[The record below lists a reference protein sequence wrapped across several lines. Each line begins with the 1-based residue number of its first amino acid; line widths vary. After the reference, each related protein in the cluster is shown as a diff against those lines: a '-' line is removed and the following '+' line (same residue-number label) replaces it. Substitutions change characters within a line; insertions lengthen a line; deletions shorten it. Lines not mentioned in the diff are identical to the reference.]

1 MTVTFVTAYY
11 KCYPNRDNHDYVDHF
26 LKIAR
31 ISENPIILFLDP
43 LYANEPFVETIQ
55 SLSNVKV
62 IADVPF
68 SDLPVAKMYSRDVV
82 ILPQKIN
89 TGKDTAAFFIL
100 MNSKLDFIQMALS
113 SSDSDSDSEYAWI
126 DFGIAKICKNL
137 DTSWKCLLDSLDQ
150 KEKSN
155 TILIPGCSSRVPKV
169 SVDSVVPWRFCGG
182 FFVGSGS
189 TTLLKFRNL
198 AHKQLSLIKPQITWE
213 VNVWAMVENHHED
226 LFQWYKAD
234 HNDTMFTAIPR
245 SNSNSKPVKSVKIV
259 AILMIKN
266 EERIIRRCIDR
277 ILASNSVSAI
287 CISDT
292 GSTDDTLR
300 ILAEYLPTIPIVSR
314 VVNHEWRDFGHN
326 RTLAF
331 QAAVDMCKSESKLLD
346 LSNTYGLLLDA
357 DMKYEQVKPFPPQSL
372 SATGYRI
379 RQGGGS
385 VEYYNTRLV
394 RMDYPWKC
402 VSVTHEYWD
411 GATTENI
418 SPDIA
423 YIDDVGDGGCKADKF
438 TRDERLLRQGLVEE
452 PRNERY
458 MFYLAQTL
466 KDIKKLPESIEMYK
480 RRVDAGGWGEEIWYS
495 MYQISRL
502 SCEISNL
509 TEMEYWGMRAYDY
522 NPRRAE
528 NVYFLTRIFRERSQH
543 HKAWH
548 YMVLGAKIPKPT
560 DLLFIENDVYTHLF
574 DYERTILA
582 YYVQPHKRAE
592 SLLGLIQY
600 YNREGG
606 HCYSNLQHYVDAV
619 PLVDHRILPFQ
630 SVGDFV
636 PTSTSFVPCGSGSG
650 YLVNVRYV
658 NYRIQPDGSYLM
670 MSNGSLSRDTPVRT
684 RNFMVRTDAN
694 FVPYSPLEEMVCP
707 SIQTSSHIQG
717 VEDLRLIDE
726 NRWVGT
732 GVMPDGN
739 IRQLC
744 GTYDT
749 ATHTLT
755 DAVVLESPTNQRC
768 EKNWISIPLSR
779 FIYSWG
785 PFRILDKDTNQFIH
799 TQKTPRF
806 FEHVR
811 GSSNT
816 VSFEGS
822 TYAIV
827 HVVQYVQPR
836 KYYHMVVKL
845 SGDYS
850 TVLEYTNPFYFK
862 TNAIEYVLA
871 MDITPDGLIK
881 TIVSQ
886 NDMNPVLVSI
896 QLKTLKFNIIPN

>member
-1 MTVTFVTAYY
+1 MTT
-11 KCYPNRDNHDYVDHF
+11 KS
-26 LKIAR
+26 K
-31 ISENPIILFLDP
+31 SEKPTQIL
-43 LYANEPFVETIQ
+43 
-55 SLSNVKV
+55 
-62 IADVPF
+62 
-68 SDLPVAKMYSRDVV
+68 
-82 ILPQKIN
+82 
-89 TGKDTAAFFIL
+89 
-100 MNSKLDFIQMALS
+100 
-113 SSDSDSDSEYAWI
+113 
-126 DFGIAKICKNL
+126 
-137 DTSWKCLLDSLDQ
+137 
-150 KEKSN
+150 
-155 TILIPGCSSRVPKV
+155 
-169 SVDSVVPWRFCGG
+169 
-182 FFVGSGS
+182 
-189 TTLLKFRNL
+189 
-198 AHKQLSLIKPQITWE
+198 
-213 VNVWAMVENHHED
+213 
-226 LFQWYKAD
+226 
-234 HNDTMFTAIPR
+234 
-245 SNSNSKPVKSVKIV
+245 

-266 EERIIRRCIDR
+266 EERIIRRCIER
-277 ILASNSVSAI
+277 ILASNTVNAI

-292 GSTDDTLR
+292 GSTDDTFR
-300 ILAEYLPTIPIVSR
+300 VLAEYLPTLPIVSR

-331 QAAVDMCKSESKLLD
+331 QAAVDLCMSVDFD

-357 DMKYEQVKPFPPQSL
+357 DMKYEQVVPFPPQSL
-372 SATGYRI
+372 VAIGYRI

-394 RMDYPWKC
+394 RMDFPWKC
-402 VSVTHEYWD
+402 VGVTHEYWD

-438 TRDERLLRQGLVEE
+438 ERDERLLRQGLVEE

-466 KDIKKLPESIEMYK
+466 KDIKKLPEAIEMYK
-480 RRVDAGGWGEEIWYS
+480 RRIDAGGWGEEIWYS

-502 SCEISNL
+502 SCEIGNI

-528 NVYFLTRIFRERSQH
+528 NIYFLTRIFRERSQH

-592 SLLGLIQY
+592 SLQNLIQY
-600 YNREGG
+600 YNRQSVHGG

-619 PLVDHRILPFQ
+619 PLVDQRILPFQ
-630 SVGDFV
+630 PVGDFV
-636 PTSTSFVPCGSGSG
+636 PTSTSFVACGSGSGNGNING

-670 MSNGSLSRDTPVRT
+670 MSNGILSRDTPVRT

-694 FVPYSPLEEMVCP
+694 FVPYSPLEEMMCP

-717 VEDLRLIDE
+717 VEYLRLIDE
-726 NRWVGT
+726 NRWIGT

-755 DAVVLESPTNQRC
+755 DAIVLESPTNQRC
-768 EKNWISIPLSR
+768 EKNWISIPSPSLPPSPSNR

-785 PFRILDKDTNQFIH
+785 PFRILDKDKEKDNQFIQ

-806 FEHVR
+806 FEHLR

-816 VSFEGS
+816 VEFEGS

-827 HVVQYVQPR
+827 HAVQYVQPP
-836 KYYHMVVKL
+836 KYYHMVVRL
-845 SGDYS
+845 SFS
-850 TVLEYTNPFYFK
+850 LASASSLSLPTVLEYTNPFYFK
-862 TNAIEYVLA
+862 NNAIEYVLA
-871 MDITPDGLIK
+871 MDITSDGLIK

-896 QLKTLKFNIIPN
+896 QLKTLKFYSVV